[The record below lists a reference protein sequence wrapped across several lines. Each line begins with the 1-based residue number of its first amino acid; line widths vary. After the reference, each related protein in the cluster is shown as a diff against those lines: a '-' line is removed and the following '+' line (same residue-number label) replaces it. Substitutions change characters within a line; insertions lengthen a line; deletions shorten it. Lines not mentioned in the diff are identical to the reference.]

1 MILFISKSAP
11 FEIHNNKELL
21 DMALAAGAF
30 DLNCV
35 LLLQGNG
42 VLQLREQNSQAIE
55 QKDINKTL
63 SALPL
68 YDIDP
73 IYVFK
78 QDLLKFSMVAS
89 DIKLSI
95 KVISKADQNAF
106 LNTATKVIRL

>member
-30 DLNCV
+30 DLNCA

-42 VLQLREQNSQAIE
+42 VLQLREHNSEVIE

-73 IYVFK
+73 IYVFE
-78 QDLLKFSMVAS
+78 QDLMKFSITPD

-95 KVISKADQNAF
+95 KVIKKADQTDF
-106 LNTATKVIRL
+106 IKTANKVIRL

>member
-11 FEIHNNKELL
+11 FEIHHNKELL

-30 DLNCV
+30 DLNCK
-35 LLLQGNG
+35 LLLQGNAI
-42 VLQLREQNSQAIE
+42 LQLREQHSQVIQ

-73 IYVFK
+73 IYVLE
-78 QDLLKFSMVAS
+78 QDLLKFAI
-89 DIKLSI
+89 DIKNIKLSI
-95 KVISKADQNAF
+95 NVINKPDQTAF
-106 LNTATKVIRL
+106 LNSASKVIRL

>member
-11 FEIHNNKELL
+11 FDVHHNKELL

-30 DLNCV
+30 DLNCA

-42 VLQLREQNSQAIE
+42 VLQLREHQSQVIE

-73 IYVFK
+73 IYVFE
-78 QDLLKFSMVAS
+78 QDLEKFSLNAD
-89 DIKLSI
+89 DIKLSV
-95 KVISKADQNAF
+95 KVIQKADQTDFIHKAS
-106 LNTATKVIRL
+106 KVIRL